1 MTTRT
6 QTANAPQ
13 PLRILVTG
21 ATGKTGRRV
30 ASRLSE
36 AGHAVRLGSRL
47 ATPAFDWNAPDSWA
61 AALEGMDAVY
71 IAYSPDLAAPGA
83 TQTIADFV
91 QHARQSGVKRL
102 VVLSGR
108 GEAEAQA
115 CERLVL
121 DSGLQASVVRA
132 SWFAQNF
139 SEGEFVHMVQ
149 AGCITLPQGE
159 APEPFVDVDD
169 IADVAVA
176 ALTEDGHD
184 GEIYEVTGPRLL
196 HMSDVAALLSE
207 ATGRDIRFEPVPHAD
222 FVAGVKASG
231 APEQIVWLMDYL
243 FSVVLDGRNSYVS
256 DGVERALGRP
266 PRDFAVY
273 ARQAAATG
281 VWSV

>member
-21 ATGKTGRRV
+21 ATGKTGHRV
-30 ASRLSE
+30 ASRLSQT
-36 AGHAVRLGSRL
+36 GHAVRLGSRST
-47 ATPAFDWNAPDSWA
+47 TPAFDWNAPDSWA
-61 AALEGMDAVY
+61 
-71 IAYSPDLAAPGA
+71 
-83 TQTIADFV
+83 
-91 QHARQSGVKRL
+91 
-102 VVLSGR
+102 
-108 GEAEAQA
+108 
-115 CERLVL
+115 
-121 DSGLQASVVRA
+121 
-132 SWFAQNF
+132 
-139 SEGEFVHMVQ
+139 
-149 AGCITLPQGE
+149 
-159 APEPFVDVDD
+159 
-169 IADVAVA
+169 A

-207 ATGRDIRFEPVPHAD
+207 ATGREIRFEPVPHAD

-273 ARQAAATG
+273 ARQAAASG